1 MNLNELYNEN
11 KNPFQDVVDK
21 VAAKEKQADAE
32 HTKGLKDIADKFQ
45 SAEKKSSEEFS
56 KKLRAD
62 EAKDTH
68 CSDKCCGSD
77 VKAEDC
83 NCPPTCKH
91 CDCNAIVS
99 ESQLPQQGVAEGQF
113 DPINDDDFYEYNVNT
128 NEIVK
133 RISGKHPIARQFSP
147 MQKEWAGR
155 DADHKIV
162 KGMYAKQL
170 KPTVDE
176 KVSDYLPAPLVN
188 KHSIVKG
195 WRKAKGLDE
204 KAPPGDKAERM
215 VKHIKKNYSKDGKL
229 TPTEKSIAYATAWK
243 ARNAGKV

>member
-99 ESQLPQQGVAEGQF
+99 ESQLPQQGVAEGSVTKKPQPYNDPNWVKNLPKEKL
-113 DPINDDDFYEYNVNT
+113 DPIAGPKYKKDKKEQGVAEATEYGIPDSTPGQLPGGAKMTFGEFKKMWPGVILKRPSGGSLAGSVVADVEGWMNNPKSVWEPLEGVAEGSLDDIEMIHDNLE
-128 NEIVK
+128 
-133 RISGKHPIARQFSP
+133 
-147 MQKEWAGR
+147 M
-155 DADHKIV
+155 
-162 KGMYAKQL
+162 
-170 KPTVDE
+170 
-176 KVSDYLPAPLVN
+176 PL
-188 KHSIVKG
+188 
-195 WRKAKGLDE
+195 R
-204 KAPPGDKAERM
+204 
-215 VKHIKKNYSKDGKL
+215 
-229 TPTEKSIAYATAWK
+229 
-243 ARNAGKV
+243 

>member
-99 ESQLPQQGVAEGQF
+99 ESQLPQQGVAEATEYGIPDSTPGQLPGGAKMMF
-113 DPINDDDFYEYNVNT
+113 GEFKKMWPGVIL
-128 NEIVK
+128 K
-133 RISGKHPIARQFSP
+133 RPSGGSLAGSVVADVEGWMNNPKSVWEPLQGVAENNMITIAVQSQDTRSK
-147 MQKEWAGR
+147 QKFVLHW
-155 DADHKIV
+155 
-162 KGMYAKQL
+162 Q
-170 KPTVDE
+170 
-176 KVSDYLPAPLVN
+176 KV
-188 KHSIVKG
+188 
-195 WRKAKGLDE
+195 
-204 KAPPGDKAERM
+204 
-215 VKHIKKNYSKDGKL
+215 
-229 TPTEKSIAYATAWK
+229 
-243 ARNAGKV
+243 

>member
-99 ESQLPQQGVAEGQF
+99 ESQLPQQGVAEGSVTKKPQPYNDPNWVKNLPKEKL
-113 DPINDDDFYEYNVNT
+113 DPIAGPKYKKDKKEQGVAEDKAGWSIKGSAKPAPKGPTPSWRLNKDGTATDKNTGVTYNRDGSVVKKEEDVACSECGKPRFAAMPESIQRQYESVN
-128 NEIVK
+128 EEK
-133 RISGKHPIARQFSP
+133 QKGGK
-147 MQKEWAGR
+147 
-155 DADHKIV
+155 
-162 KGMYAKQL
+162 
-170 KPTVDE
+170 TVD
-176 KVSDYLPAPLVN
+176 N
-188 KHSIVKG
+188 CVK
-195 WRKAKGLDE
+195 
-204 KAPPGDKAERM
+204 M
-215 VKHIKKNYSKDGKL
+215 
-229 TPTEKSIAYATAWK
+229 
-243 ARNAGKV
+243 